1 MRLPRFDRFLRRLG
15 IGARSFESAGGGS
28 RWPLTA
34 SMPAP
39 ARAALSAVPLTRSR
53 ANYLQANTG
62 IGENIVATWAN
73 SLIGDGPTVRS
84 GHPSA
89 AMRDALEDEWL
100 QAYDEIGLAGDDL
113 TSVLSLAARSL
124 VGAGEAVLRFVTTE
138 AGEVRVQVLQP
149 EQLDASVN
157 RDLDGGGS
165 IVAGVEFDRTGRIVA
180 YHIRPSPDHALTVPG
195 AQRIPADDIC
205 HLFERRWPGQVRGI
219 SWLAPVATRI
229 VELDA
234 LEDAGLVKAKTSAL
248 MCGFIRSLDGTGTV
262 AADLAAVQPMEPG
275 ALTELPV
282 GTDVSFTPTSDM
294 QGLDAFTKHM
304 VRSIAAGVG
313 LPYALLSGDYSDSN
327 YSSSRLAM
335 QSYIRRVKAV
345 RASILVSGF
354 LRPLWQRVV
363 TLAILSGRINASGF
377 VREPR
382 PLLSSEFL
390 FPDFPHI
397 APLDETKA
405 DALAVQMGFR
415 SRQEIIAARGRDP
428 VEVDAEIAADSFT
441 PSNATNIVPLSNEAA

>member
-1 MRLPRFDRFLRRLG
+1 MSLVRNIRRHVARVLG
-15 IGARSFESAGGGS
+15 RNFESAGGGS
-28 RWPLTA
+28 RWPVSVGTP
-34 SMPAP
+34 SP
-39 ARAALSAVPLTRSR
+39 ARAALAGAPLTRSR
-53 ANYLQANTG
+53 ANWLQANTG

-73 SLIGDGPTVRS
+73 GIVGDGPTVRS
-84 GHPSA
+84 GHPNM
-89 AMRDALEDEWL
+89 AMREALEDEWL
-100 QAYDEIGLAGDDL
+100 HSYDCIGLVGDDL
-113 TSVLSLAARSL
+113 TAVCSLAVRSL
-124 VGAGEAVLRFVTTE
+124 VGAGEAVLRLMTTD
-138 AGEVRVQVLQP
+138 AGEVRVQALAP

-157 RDLDGGGS
+157 RDLDSGGR
-165 IVAGVEFDRTGRIVA
+165 IVAGVEFDRAGRIVA
-180 YHIRPSPDHALTVPG
+180 YHIRPDPDRAFATAE

-205 HLFERRWPGQVRGI
+205 HLFDRRWPGQVRGI

-248 MCGFIRSLDGTGTV
+248 MCGFITSPEGTGTV

-304 VRSIAAGVG
+304 VRTIAAGVG
-313 LPYALLSGDYSDSN
+313 LPYALLSGDYGDSN

-335 QSYIRRVKAV
+335 QSYVRRVKAV

-363 TLAILSGRINASGF
+363 TLAILSGRINARDF
-377 VREPR
+377 MRDPR
-382 PLLSSEFL
+382 PFLSCEFL
-390 FPDFPHI
+390 FPEFPHI
-397 APLDETKA
+397 APLDETRA

-415 SRQEIIAARGRDP
+415 SRQEVIAARGRDP
-428 VEVDAEIAADSFT
+428 VEVDQEIAADSYT
-441 PSNATNIVPLSNEAA
+441 PSAKENVFNLNNEAA